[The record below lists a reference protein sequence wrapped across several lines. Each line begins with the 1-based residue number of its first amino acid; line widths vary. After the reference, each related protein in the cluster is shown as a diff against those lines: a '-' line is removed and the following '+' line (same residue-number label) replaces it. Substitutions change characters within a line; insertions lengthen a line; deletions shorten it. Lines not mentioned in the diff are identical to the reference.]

1 MLEECSFS
9 QQLAE
14 FSAARCPAR
23 GPRRERAVTS
33 APISSFS
40 GGGFAP
46 RNRLW
51 PQRPAEAQGAQ
62 PAPAG
67 LTEDPATELDRGR
80 SSPQV
85 ATQVGTVLVRS
96 GRRSVQRSGD

>member
-1 MLEECSFS
+1 M
-9 QQLAE
+9 
-14 FSAARCPAR
+14 
-23 GPRRERAVTS
+23 
-33 APISSFS
+33 S
-40 GGGFAP
+40 GATINPGGVFPENALRP
-46 RNRLW
+46 EH
-51 PQRPAEAQGAQ
+51 PAEALRAQ

-67 LTEDPATELDRGR
+67 LTEDPATQLDRGR